1 VTKRTRRKFPP
12 ALKAR
17 ICIEAIREEK
27 SLGELATEFE
37 VHANVIRSWKKQ
49 FLERA
54 SELFQKGKEKS
65 PAEDREPELFKQ
77 IGQMKV
83 ENDWLKKKLGLL
95 DLI

>member
-1 VTKRTRRKFPP
+1 MTKRTRRKFPP

-27 SLGELATEFE
+27 SLSELATEYE
-37 VHANVIRSWKKQ
+37 VHANVIRSWKRQ
-49 FLERA
+49 FLDRA
-54 SELFQKGKEKS
+54 SVIFENGKKKN

-77 IGQMKV
+77 IGQMTI
-83 ENDWLKKKLGLL
+83 ENNWLKKKLGLL